1 MVASISG
8 RGRAQAALNYY
19 EHLGRDDYYLR
30 DAAPLGRWAGEGP
43 ARLSM
48 SGPVTRSDF
57 DAALNGLDPRTGDRL
72 AALGGRSRDHAAGWD
87 MTFSAPKSVSVLWAL
102 SEPRD
107 REAIE
112 SAHRLGVATAL
123 WHLEQAAAWARR
135 GKGGA
140 IRERTAGLLMAAFD
154 HHTSRELDPQL
165 HTHVFVFNLA
175 PRQDGTWGTLLGREL
190 YRAQKRAGAEY
201 REVLA
206 TELER
211 AGYAL
216 ERGVETLRVTAIPHH
231 IERVFSKRRQAI
243 EAAAEAHGY
252 RTPKGM
258 ELAALRT
265 RRAKR
270 DAPRDAL
277 FERWREE
284 ARTLGYEL
292 KRESVKQCVAV
303 HHIATAPRVRNAG
316 KSPIAREATVPHER
330 PSPATLVRSHLQ
342 TTNDARGA
350 RLGAKLQDAA
360 RAIDQPSAMPGLA
373 VDLKPREQ
381 EYSRD

>member
-8 RGRAQAALNYY
+8 RGVAQAALNYY

-30 DAAPLGRWAGEGP
+30 GAAPLGRWAGEGA
-43 ARLSM
+43 ARLSL

-72 AALGGRSRDHAAGWD
+72 AALGGRSGDHAAGWD

-107 REAIE
+107 GEVIE
-112 SAHRLGVATAL
+112 CAHRSGVTTAL
-123 WHLEQAAAWARR
+123 WHLEQTAAWARR

-154 HHTSRELDPQL
+154 HHTSRDLDPQL

-175 PRQDGTWGTLLGREL
+175 PRQDGTWGALLGREL

-201 REVLA
+201 RQALA

-216 ERGVETLRVTAIPHH
+216 ERGVETFRLTAIPHH
-231 IERVFSKRRQAI
+231 IERAFSKRRQAI
-243 EAAAEAHGY
+243 EAAATRENLRSPERRRY
-252 RTPKGM
+252 RTNALHPLRSWVRTYRRQTMRADRASAPSSRTQRARSTSPRRCRVLRLISSSAERNTDAGTDPKK
-258 ELAALRT
+258 
-265 RRAKR
+265 RRATCGVYASR
-270 DAPRDAL
+270 R
-277 FERWREE
+277 
-284 ARTLGYEL
+284 
-292 KRESVKQCVAV
+292 VQ
-303 HHIATAPRVRNAG
+303 HHDFTIVF
-316 KSPIAREATVPHER
+316 
-330 PSPATLVRSHLQ
+330 
-342 TTNDARGA
+342 GA
-350 RLGAKLQDAA
+350 CKWSL
-360 RAIDQPSAMPGLA
+360 
-373 VDLKPREQ
+373 
-381 EYSRD
+381 